1 MACIT
6 FTDLTDMDLL
16 TRVKSS
22 ISKGLEYI
30 ANLVSYRMSY
40 SYFRTLIN
48 NLFLGLGIKVKISP
62 IRCIV
67 NGRNKIVKARV
78 VPL

>member
-22 ISKGLEYI
+22 ISEGLEYI

-48 NLFLGLGIKVKISP
+48 NLFLGLGIKVKIIP
-62 IRCIV
+62 IRSVV
-67 NGRNKIVKARV
+67 NGRKKIVKAKV
-78 VPL
+78 IPL